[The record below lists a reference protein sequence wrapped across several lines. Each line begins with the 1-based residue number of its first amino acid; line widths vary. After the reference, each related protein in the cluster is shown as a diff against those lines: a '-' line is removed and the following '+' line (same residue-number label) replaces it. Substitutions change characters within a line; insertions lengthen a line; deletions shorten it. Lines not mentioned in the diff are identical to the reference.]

1 MDRKAVSSFAL
12 IATALAVFQHS
23 PLGFGAAPAARAEP
37 PPVHAGQHVGLA
49 DPAPPSPPSPTSQA
63 CGIGAACDALIPYR
77 ETGPW
82 AASCAWFGTHDSTPR
97 SRAELVILNA
107 SAPQPL
113 GQKVT
118 DWCFPAEAKPA
129 LDFLVVTL
137 PDPVSTHLALYFDR
151 TVDALEAAAQQHG
164 LFLDQYFLPWPVPG
178 GQTPPGDTAQDV
190 RVTAIL
196 NAYRSAQPGLMILSA
211 HEARGGTGTTGE
223 ARVVYAFLVS
233 ESPTSG
239 INKAQFDNAV
249 QYARVL
255 SRDEPPTV
263 HVVGPFFSG
272 SAASAIALSNNLKS
286 KGVTLDFVSGTLTN
300 LAQAQALRDS
310 VHFKQTLHDDQRAE
324 GFLLDFLKDH
334 GLTRNGGNV
343 AILQEDETRYGGRPT
358 AGEKPAEPRLPKV
371 RYIKFPRELSRLR
384 NAAADHVG
392 TDSSAQSQYAPG
404 STDPISWNWK
414 DASKDEDALPAYSGS
429 QDALSQQSVLLAIAD
444 VIRQENIK
452 YVGISATDIF
462 DILFLSKFLK
472 ASAPNTRIFV
482 LDADLLMVK
491 ASDEGRE
498 LEGTLAV
505 TTYPL
510 ISRNADWTEP
520 SHRQASPDVFP
531 SRMSQGIYNA
541 VLFQLDPQSHTG
553 VREYTDPVSDLEG
566 SSANDRPPLWLTIV
580 GRTGL
585 WPISRSRNDPP
596 DRQQAPSPVAAND
609 AVGKVR
615 GGLTFDSPDG
625 FTLFVEASL
634 LIWAMIHL
642 FGLMRQKKAQFSW
655 FRQFL
660 IRDPKPGEV
669 GEPDVPEVPRP
680 QYAQHQTYYLLCAT
694 LTLGTMLEL
703 IAIPPICL
711 ASNGHI
717 AFVKSELI
725 PYLFPI
731 FYLLMG
737 LTGLALTAYAI
748 WIARRPILTGMPLT
762 YVLPS
767 WFLYAATILAWAYL
781 NWRRDGEGLFF
792 AERSFSLSNR
802 VSPLLP
808 VELLLLMYYMWAWAF
823 IRKVRLSESKQVQ
836 IPMLT
841 LLGPSGHGLEEYWRD
856 LLAATDDIVFNPKI
870 GKVIFGAFIGVSLIV
885 LRPWETLRSVEGK
898 SYDALVVSLVLF
910 ICLLIVMVWGRYLFM
925 WNRLRRILRG
935 LERGPL
941 RRAFSR
947 FPDTY
952 AWTPLW
958 YEDAERR
965 AYAISARSL
974 ECIQALVARGGSA
987 AVNGALCATMSQA
1000 FERVVSF
1007 DTDHGDADDR
1017 SAAIRRLQTIFHG
1030 AACDILKHDLADH
1043 WARSGGSDTLDKI
1056 EEHNAE
1062 KCVLTRAD
1070 QRRLLAEEFVA
1081 LRFVGLIHYQSSQLK
1096 NLVALLGVGFVL
1108 AVAAVGSYPFLAG
1121 RLCVWSLAAA
1131 FVVFGAAVVISFAQM
1146 DRDAILSRLNGTVAG
1161 KLDLSFYLRAL
1172 SYGGL
1177 PLLTLLASEFPS
1189 FGHSLMAWVE
1199 PTLTALH

>member
-23 PLGFGAAPAARAEP
+23 PLGFGAAASARVDSP
-37 PPVHAGQHVGLA
+37 PIHAGPHAGLA
-49 DPAPPSPPSPTSQA
+49 DPTTSSPTTPTGGA

-82 AASCAWFGTHDSTPR
+82 VASCAWFGTHDPAPR
-97 SRAELVILNA
+97 NRAEVVILN
-107 SAPQPL
+107 SAAAEPL

-118 DWCFPAEAKPA
+118 DWCFPAEGRPA
-129 LDFLVVTL
+129 LDFLIVTL

-151 TVDALEAAAQQHG
+151 TVDALEAAALQHG
-164 LFLDQYFLPWPVPG
+164 MFLDQYFLPWPVPG
-178 GQTPPGDTAQDV
+178 GQIPPGDTAQDV

-196 NAYRSAQPGLMILSA
+196 NAYRAGQPGLMIMSA
-211 HEARGGTGTTGE
+211 HEARGGTASTSDV
-223 ARVVYAFLVS
+223 RVVYAFLVS

-255 SRDEPPTV
+255 SRGSPSAV

-272 SAASAIALSNNLKS
+272 SAPSAIALSNELKS
-286 KGVTLDFVSGTLTN
+286 KGVALDFVSGTLTN
-300 LAQAQALRDS
+300 PAQAKALRDNLD
-310 VHFKQTLHDDQRAE
+310 FKQTVHDDQRAE

-343 AILQEDETRYGGRPT
+343 AILQEDETRFGEGPT
-358 AGEKPAEPRLPKV
+358 VPRLPNV

-392 TDSSAQSQYAPG
+392 TQSAAQSQYAPE

-444 VIRQENIK
+444 IIRQENIK

-462 DILFLSKFLK
+462 DTLFLSKFLK
-472 ASAPNTRIFV
+472 TLAPNTRIFV

-498 LEGTLAV
+498 LNGTLAV

-520 SHRQASPDVFP
+520 SHRQLSPDVFS

-541 VLFQLDPQSHTG
+541 VLFQLDPVSHTG

-566 SSANDRPPLWLTIV
+566 NSANDRPPLWLTIV

-585 WPISRSRNDPP
+585 WPMSRSRNDSP
-596 DRQQAPSPVAAND
+596 DRQPAPSPVAAKD

-615 GGLTFDSPDG
+615 GGLTFDPPDG
-625 FTLFVEASL
+625 FSLFVEAGL
-634 LIWAMIHL
+634 LIWALIHL
-642 FGLMRQKKAQFSW
+642 FGLTRQKKAQFSW

-660 IRDPKPGEV
+660 IRDL
-669 GEPDVPEVPRP
+669 RP
-680 QYAQHQTYYLLCAT
+680 NVALSQHAQHQTYYLLCAT

-725 PYLFPI
+725 PYLFPL
-731 FYLLMG
+731 FYLLVG

-748 WIARRPILTGMPLT
+748 WIARRPILKGLPLT

-767 WFLYAATILAWAYL
+767 WFLYVATILAWAYL

-808 VELLLLMYYMWAWAF
+808 VELLLLMYYMWSWAF

-841 LLGPSGHGLEEYWRD
+841 LLGPSGHGLEEYWHD

-870 GKVIFGAFIGVSLIV
+870 GKVIFGTFIGVSLIV

-974 ECIQALVARGGSA
+974 ECIQALVARGGST
-987 AVNGALCATMSQA
+987 AVDVELCDRMSQA
-1000 FERVVSF
+1000 FETVVSF
-1007 DTDHGDADDR
+1007 DTDYGDADDR
-1017 SAAIRRLQTIFHG
+1017 SAAIRQLQDIFHA
-1030 AACDILKHDLADH
+1030 AACNILKHDLAAH
-1043 WARSGGSDTLDKI
+1043 WARGGGSDTLDKI
-1056 EEHNAE
+1056 AEENPE
-1062 KCVLTRAD
+1062 KSELTLAD

-1108 AVAAVGSYPFLAG
+1108 AVAAVGSYPFLAA

>member
-23 PLGFGAAPAARAEP
+23 PLGFGAAASARVDSP
-37 PPVHAGQHVGLA
+37 PIHAGPHAGLA
-49 DPAPPSPPSPTSQA
+49 DPTTSSPTTPTGGA

-82 AASCAWFGTHDSTPR
+82 VASCAWFGTHDPAPR
-97 SRAELVILNA
+97 NRAEVVILN
-107 SAPQPL
+107 SAAAEPL

-118 DWCFPAEAKPA
+118 DWCFPAEGRPA
-129 LDFLVVTL
+129 LDFLIVTL

-151 TVDALEAAAQQHG
+151 TVDALEAAALQHG
-164 LFLDQYFLPWPVPG
+164 MFLDQYFLPWPVPG
-178 GQTPPGDTAQDV
+178 GQIPPGDTAQDV

-196 NAYRSAQPGLMILSA
+196 NAYRAGQPGLMIMSA
-211 HEARGGTGTTGE
+211 HEARDGTASTSDV
-223 ARVVYAFLVS
+223 RVVYAFLVS

-255 SRDEPPTV
+255 SRGSPSAV

-272 SAASAIALSNNLKS
+272 SAPSAIALSNELKS
-286 KGVTLDFVSGTLTN
+286 KGVALDFVSGTLTN
-300 LAQAQALRDS
+300 PAQAKALRDNLD
-310 VHFKQTLHDDQRAE
+310 FKQTVHDDQRAE

-343 AILQEDETRYGGRPT
+343 AILQEDETRFGEGPT
-358 AGEKPAEPRLPKV
+358 VPRLPNV

-392 TDSSAQSQYAPG
+392 TQSAAQSQYAPE

-444 VIRQENIK
+444 IIRQENIK

-462 DILFLSKFLK
+462 DTLFLSKFLK
-472 ASAPNTRIFV
+472 TLAPNTRIFV

-498 LEGTLAV
+498 LNGTLAV

-520 SHRQASPDVFP
+520 SHRQLSPDVFS

-541 VLFQLDPQSHTG
+541 VLFQLDPVSHTG
-553 VREYTDPVSDLEG
+553 VREYTDPVSYLEG
-566 SSANDRPPLWLTIV
+566 NSANDRPPLWLTIV

-585 WPISRSRNDPP
+585 WPMSRSRNDSP
-596 DRQQAPSPVAAND
+596 DRQPAPSPVAAKD

-615 GGLTFDSPDG
+615 GGLTFDPPDG
-625 FTLFVEASL
+625 FSLFVEAGL
-634 LIWAMIHL
+634 LIWALIHL
-642 FGLMRQKKAQFSW
+642 FGLTRQKKAQFSW

-660 IRDPKPGEV
+660 IRDL
-669 GEPDVPEVPRP
+669 RP
-680 QYAQHQTYYLLCAT
+680 NVALSQHAQHQTYYLLCAT
-694 LTLGTMLEL
+694 LTLGAMLEL

-725 PYLFPI
+725 PYLFPL
-731 FYLLMG
+731 FYLLVG

-748 WIARRPILTGMPLT
+748 WIARRPILKGLPLT

-767 WFLYAATILAWAYL
+767 WFLYVATILAWAYL

-808 VELLLLMYYMWAWAF
+808 VELLLLMYYMWSWAF

-841 LLGPSGHGLEEYWRD
+841 LLGPSGHGLEEYWHD

-870 GKVIFGAFIGVSLIV
+870 GKVIFGTFIGVSLIV

-974 ECIQALVARGGSA
+974 ECIQALVARGGST
-987 AVNGALCATMSQA
+987 AVDVELCDRMSQA
-1000 FERVVSF
+1000 FETVVSF
-1007 DTDHGDADDR
+1007 DTDYGDADDR
-1017 SAAIRRLQTIFHG
+1017 SAAIRQLQDIFHA
-1030 AACDILKHDLADH
+1030 AACDILKHDLAAH
-1043 WARSGGSDTLDKI
+1043 WARGGGSDTLDKI
-1056 EEHNAE
+1056 AEENPE
-1062 KCVLTRAD
+1062 KSELTLAD

-1108 AVAAVGSYPFLAG
+1108 AVAAVGSYPFLAA

>member
-63 CGIGAACDALIPYR
+63 CGIGAACDALIPFR

-97 SRAELVILNA
+97 NRAELVILNA

-151 TVDALEAAAQQHG
+151 TVEALEAAAQQHG

-196 NAYRSAQPGLMILSA
+196 NAYRSGQPGLMILSA
-211 HEARGGTGTTGE
+211 HEARDGTAPTGG

-498 LEGTLAV
+498 LDGTLAV

-731 FYLLMG
+731 FYLLVG

-870 GKVIFGAFIGVSLIV
+870 GKVIFGTFIGVSLIV